1 MKNMIKAFIK
11 EENGAATILEY
22 TIILPLV
29 MAIVFIL
36 IFTGH
41 IQHQKAVLQ
50 AATERG
56 TTLAC
61 RLIIDPNYKD
71 IVTLDANNDKND
83 IDKIHKNDPYRY
95 LFRKSENMDEVEKYV
110 RNIAISNTLFGE
122 NTIEVTAKSEAGIIN
137 KVTVSAKQNYKVPV
151 VLPAFEL
158 PDIVTIEAESMA
170 YVNQPAE
177 FIRNADFALQLVK
190 PLVDNISGAI
200 TSKVN
205 GLFEKIK
212 YFKDKVK

>member
-1 MKNMIKAFIK
+1 
-11 EENGAATILEY
+11 
-22 TIILPLV
+22 
-29 MAIVFIL
+29 
-36 IFTGH
+36 
-41 IQHQKAVLQ
+41 
-50 AATERG
+50 
-56 TTLAC
+56 
-61 RLIIDPNYKD
+61 
-71 IVTLDANNDKND
+71 
-83 IDKIHKNDPYRY
+83 
-95 LFRKSENMDEVEKYV
+95 MDEVEKYV